1 MRRLSSLAWR
11 SLGARS
17 LRSFLTVAGIALGV
31 AVLFAALSAGA
42 AMDAAVDRA
51 AADEMGHA
59 DLRVQALE
67 ERGLGPD
74 TLAVVKNVADV
85 AIVAP
90 ALERETY
97 LSAGPNLTPTTK
109 LPAPVT
115 VLGIDVVAEP
125 KLHDMPLASGRLL
138 AESDTLSAL
147 ITETL
152 SAAENL
158 RVGDGVKLNGT
169 AESGPQSY
177 RIVGIISGKGSLPD
191 AEGRLVFLS
200 LTDAQTLFGTSGI
213 TRIDLGA
220 APGISV
226 ERLSGEL
233 VATIKTEPYLLSQ
246 TQDLADSLR
255 GEMADFRS
263 ALLLVAAVVLFA
275 GAFLIFNTL
284 SMTVAERGR
293 EVGLLRAAG
302 ASRSQVMGI
311 VLLQALALGVFGA
324 LIGVVGGLGLAVLTL
339 SWVQSTG
346 PVALTT
352 PSVSLGSIAMALSI
366 GVVVTLAASL
376 EPAWRAGRIPPIEA
390 LRRQPSGA
398 VAGVARLRWLV
409 LVFGVLALAALA
421 AWPRPSGGEG
431 SGAFAVASTGGSSS
445 LGPLAVYGLML
456 LAVLLLPFVMGPL
469 VRLAGIPFRLFRNEE
484 RLARSS
490 LARDRSRTALTVGAL
505 VVGLGMVVAL
515 ATAAQDVRRIGA
527 SWLAET
533 IPGSELLSSIRPIST
548 TDDAVEKELAAMP
561 GVQSVSPIGIFGVPY
576 VYATQE
582 DGRTV
587 KSVVRQEAAAIVGAD
602 YQADGRLVFVPGGGD
617 RTSALAALDAGG
629 AVILPKT
636 LADATGVHVGD
647 SVEFATGTTLSSL
660 KVVGIVAH
668 SIPADAQEAILVGWP
683 DALGLFGVTGADFY
697 AVRYSPGQEASAR
710 PALEAAA
717 IGYALQPS
725 DLEPRPGHV
734 RRRVGPHLPSARRAG
749 HDCRSGCRTG
759 HGEHP
764 VDERPGTRPRD
775 RGPARHGYDRTT
787 GLGHGRHR
795 SRGARNRG
803 SDHRRRGGAACRHAA
818 RFLVQRGFRAGP
830 RSALGVDRPGHA
842 LRRPRKRRGR
852 HLSGRQSEPPVDSAR
867 AAARVGPVAGPRR
880 PVAGPLRDPAASVSA
895 LRRCRACY
903 TPATGPGEGPWSKPR
918 PKGKHNECS
927 RPRISIASPRL
938 SEESRWAT
946 FCCRSASAN
955 A

>member
-1 MRRLSSLAWR
+1 
-11 SLGARS
+11 
-17 LRSFLTVAGIALGV
+17 
-31 AVLFAALSAGA
+31 
-42 AMDAAVDRA
+42 
-51 AADEMGHA
+51 
-59 DLRVQALE
+59 
-67 ERGLGPD
+67 
-74 TLAVVKNVADV
+74 
-85 AIVAP
+85 
-90 ALERETY
+90 
-97 LSAGPNLTPTTK
+97 
-109 LPAPVT
+109 
-115 VLGIDVVAEP
+115 
-125 KLHDMPLASGRLL
+125 
-138 AESDTLSAL
+138 
-147 ITETL
+147 
-152 SAAENL
+152 
-158 RVGDGVKLNGT
+158 
-169 AESGPQSY
+169 
-177 RIVGIISGKGSLPD
+177 
-191 AEGRLVFLS
+191 
-200 LTDAQTLFGTSGI
+200 
-213 TRIDLGA
+213 
-220 APGISV
+220 
-226 ERLSGEL
+226 
-233 VATIKTEPYLLSQ
+233 
-246 TQDLADSLR
+246 
-255 GEMADFRS
+255 
-263 ALLLVAAVVLFA
+263 
-275 GAFLIFNTL
+275 
-284 SMTVAERGR
+284 
-293 EVGLLRAAG
+293 
-302 ASRSQVMGI
+302 
-311 VLLQALALGVFGA
+311 
-324 LIGVVGGLGLAVLTL
+324 VGGLGLAVLTL

-352 PSVSLGSIAMALSI
+352 PSVSFGSIAMALSI

-376 EPAWRAGRIPPIEA
+376 EPAWRAGHIPPIEA

-398 VAGVARLRWLV
+398 IAGVARLRWLV

-533 IPGSELLSSIRPIST
+533 IPGSELLTSIRPIST

-561 GVQSVSPIGIFGVPY
+561 GVRSVSPIGIFGVPY

-587 KSVVRQEAAAIVGAD
+587 RSVVRQEAAAIVGAD

-647 SVEFATGTTLSSL
+647 SVEFATGTTLASL

-725 DLEPRPGHV
+725 DLG
-734 RRRVGPHLPSARRAG
+734 RVQ
-749 HDCRSGCRTG
+749 
-759 HGEHP
+759 
-764 VDERPGTRPRD
+764 GTFGDALD
-775 RGPARHGYDRTT
+775 RIFRLLDALAMIAVLVA
-787 GLGHGRHR
+787 GLGMVNTLSMSVLERGREIGVLR
-795 SRGARNRG
+795 ATGMTGRQVWGMVVIEAGVLGIVGAIIGAVVGLLVGMLLVSWSSGGFGPVLDPPWASIGLAMLFGVLVSVAAAIYPAGRASRQ
-803 SDHRRRGGAACRHAA
+803 SI
-818 RFLVQRGFRAGP
+818 V
-830 RSALGVDRPGHA
+830 HA
-842 LRRPRKRRGR
+842 LQ
-852 HLSGRQSEPPVDSAR
+852 HE
-867 AAARVGPVAGPRR
+867 
-880 PVAGPLRDPAASVSA
+880 
-895 LRRCRACY
+895 
-903 TPATGPGEGPWSKPR
+903 
-918 PKGKHNECS
+918 
-927 RPRISIASPRL
+927 
-938 SEESRWAT
+938 
-946 FCCRSASAN
+946 
-955 A
+955 